1 MFSHV
6 VVNSWHFI
14 FQRQVSVSDGEAS
27 VLTMTETTIIPGKI
41 VYLLSNSSASLE
53 HSMNGVY

>member
-14 FQRQVSVSDGEAS
+14 FQRQVSVSDGDAS